1 VRELA
6 GKRVIVLGLARQ
18 GVALV
23 QFLAGQGARVTASD
37 LKSEKELA
45 KEMGE
50 LQGLAVE
57 YRLGGHP
64 LEMLEHVDLVCLS
77 GGVPVDLPVVVEAQQ
92 KGIPL
97 TNDTQLFLEAT
108 PARVIGI
115 TGSAGKTTTTT
126 LVGRMAQ
133 AASAAGTIGRAWI
146 GGNIGNPLLS
156 DLADMR
162 KGDLAVVE
170 LSSFQLELTMNSPQV
185 AAILNIT
192 PNHLDRHHSMQAYA
206 EAKARIL
213 AFQSAEDAAVLD
225 WDSPATRDLAPRV
238 KGRCNFFS
246 LGPKEWQGEG
256 AYREDGWIVLAQ
268 AGRATRIMPTSAVQL
283 RGEHNL
289 ANVVAACAIAASAG
303 LPEAVMKGAVEDFRG
318 VAHRLEFV
326 ASRGG
331 ADWYNDS
338 IATSPE
344 RAMAAIRSFREPIIL
359 LAGGRD
365 KKLPWREWVRLVSER
380 VDHLVLFGEAAEMI
394 AQTLRET
401 QPGERPYTTA
411 HCTTLEQAVSEAA
424 RVAERGD
431 VILLSPGGT
440 SFDAFHDF
448 EQRGE
453 RFRVLVMALDAE
465 GKKA

>member
-1 VRELA
+1 MRDLA
-6 GKRVIVLGLARQ
+6 GKRVVVLGLARQ

-23 QFLAGQGARVTASD
+23 RFLAGQGARVIASD
-37 LKSEKELA
+37 LKSEKELR
-45 KEMGE
+45 KEMDE
-50 LQGLAVE
+50 LQGLTVE

-64 LEMLEHVDLVCLS
+64 LEMLERVDLVCLS
-77 GGVPVDLPVVVEAQQ
+77 GGVPVDLPIVLEAQD
-92 KGIPL
+92 KGVPL

-133 AASAAGTIGRAWI
+133 AASAAGAVGRAWI
-146 GGNIGNPLLS
+146 GGNIGNPLVGN
-156 DLADMR
+156 LAEMR

-170 LSSFQLELTMNSPQV
+170 LSSFQLELTTSSPQV

-192 PNHLDRHHSMQAYA
+192 PNHLDRHHSMQAYT

-213 AFQSAEDAAVLD
+213 AFQSTEDAAVLG
-225 WDSPATRDLAPRV
+225 WDSPATRDLAQRA
-238 KGRCNFFS
+238 KGRCSFFG
-246 LGPKEWQGEG
+246 LGSKEWQGEG
-256 AYREDGWIVLAQ
+256 AYREDDWIVLAHDGQ
-268 AGRATRIMPTSAVQL
+268 AERIMPTSVVQL

-289 ANVVAACAIAASAG
+289 ANVVAACAIAMAAG
-303 LPEAVMKGAVEDFRG
+303 LPEEVMQGAVEGFRG

-326 ASRGG
+326 ASRCG

-365 KKLPWREWVRLVSER
+365 KKLPWNEWARLISER
-380 VDHLVLFGEAAEMI
+380 VDHLVLFGEAAELI
-394 AQTLRET
+394 AQALHET
-401 QPGERPYTTA
+401 QPSERPFTTA
-411 HCTTLEQAVSEAA
+411 HCATLEQAVSEAA
-424 RVAERGD
+424 RVAGSGD
-431 VILLSPGGT
+431 VVLLSPGGT

-448 EQRGE
+448 EHRGE
-453 RFRVLVMALDAE
+453 WFRSMVTALETE
-465 GKKA
+465 GEKS